1 MQDSKVVRQIAAMD
15 GRERERLR
23 QFVAS
28 PYFNRHEATE
38 LLLSF
43 ILKELGK
50 TRPKL
55 DEARAQDAVKVAGS
69 GQSLSSLQSSLMKLV
84 NRFLAV

>member
-23 QFVAS
+23 QFVDS
-28 PYFNRHEATE
+28 PYFNRHVATQK
-38 LLLSF
+38 LLAF

-50 TRPKL
+50 RAHGLPRSGRKL
-55 DEARAQDAVKVAGS
+55 C
-69 GQSLSSLQSSLMKLV
+69 GQKRIPDSH
-84 NRFLAV
+84 